1 MILWIG
7 WAQLGRSQWGEG
19 NLTEFHDCSHSE
31 SMTELAIQG
40 GIFTQVSGTL
50 VKVAETAG
58 G

>member
-1 MILWIG
+1 MGSVRQISV
-7 WAQLGRSQWGEG
+7 GRGD
-19 NLTEFHDCSHSE
+19 LTEFHDVWDCSHSE